1 MFSIFKLMSRFRV
14 NRQRVKISRLAET
27 LGHQLDAFGVLASR
41 CGWLVQG
48 GISKGLRLR
57 GVLLRQVKGEQRRR
71 DREVGRGREGD
82 KARER
87 ETEIKREAPS
97 FLPRLCLLFDVRR
110 EKQRRRA
117 GERRREREKD
127 RGR

>member
-1 MFSIFKLMSRFRV
+1 MKSIPWNKPEKSTETDFFLPCRFRV

-41 CGWLVQG
+41 CGWLVQV
-48 GISKGLRLR
+48 GISKGLR

-97 FLPRLCLLFDVRR
+97 FSASSVSVV
-110 EKQRRRA
+110 
-117 GERRREREKD
+117 
-127 RGR
+127 

>member
-1 MFSIFKLMSRFRV
+1 MPLMSRFRV

-41 CGWLVQG
+41 CGWLVQV
-48 GISKGLRLR
+48 GLSNGLR

-71 DREVGRGREGD
+71 GREVGRGREGD

-97 FLPRLCLLFDVRR
+97 FSASSVSVV
-110 EKQRRRA
+110 
-117 GERRREREKD
+117 
-127 RGR
+127 